1 METTQPAAEP
11 AASKGASRRVIVRRW
26 AIGLVSLA
34 LIGWGAVSV
43 HDFYQGMAGGPI
55 HTADEYLKRDVRT
68 RQAGKREVGQLR
80 SGVGD
85 PESFSAILSTSC
97 VDEIGFDGNGVTRNR
112 PTYEWSLSF
121 SGRAAYLTQLK
132 ELRAVWKDR
141 GWKVRDTTAQ
151 DFGPNEGLSGIK
163 TTDPDGIAITLAPD
177 PYSVGMRLT
186 TDGGCIRHRSV
197 PEHRS

>member
-1 METTQPAAEP
+1 METTQPTAGP
-11 AASKGASRRVIVRRW
+11 AASNGASRRVVVRRW

-43 HDFYQGMAGGPI
+43 HDFYQDMAGGPI

-68 RQAGKREVGQLR
+68 RQAGKREVGQL
-80 SGVGD
+80 GAEVGD
-85 PESFSAILSTSC
+85 PESFSPILSTSC
-97 VDEIGFDGNGVTRNR
+97 VDEIGFDRNGVTRHQ
-112 PTYEWSLSF
+112 PIYEWPLSL

-132 ELRAVWKDR
+132 ELRTVWESR
-141 GWKVRDTTAQ
+141 GWKVRDTVTQ
-151 DFGPNEGLSGIK
+151 EFGPNEGLSGIK
-163 TTDPDGIAITLAPD
+163 TTNPDGIAITLAPN
-177 PYSVGMRLT
+177 PHSVGIRLT